1 MNYNDYAINR
11 DELRINYNRFR
22 ELPDSDYD
30 YRRFNRVFSGRM
42 TKGRWKIIS
51 RFCRM
56 HSCRIPV
63 YSDYDCT
70 GQLCG
75 KDMEFTYKHNQVDI
89 RLNMSY
95 DY

>member
-1 MNYNDYAINR
+1 MSHIIDR
-11 DELRINYNRFR
+11 DELKINYQRFI
-22 ELPDSDYD
+22 ELPKSEYD
-30 YRRFNRVFSGRM
+30 YRQYKRVFSGRM

-56 HSCRIPV
+56 HSYRIQV

-75 KDMEFTYKHNQVDI
+75 KDMEFTYKYNQIVI